1 MEEELIYEIVD
12 CIVNNQ
18 DKIKELKHKLNHP
31 EENEIYKKEM
41 QYKNSLSSNIKKIN
55 KYENEKKLTI
65 KCLKNLLINFILK

>member
-18 DKIKELKHKLNHP
+18 DKIKELTHKLNHP

-55 KYENEKKLTI
+55 KYENEKK
-65 KCLKNLLINFILK
+65 N

>member
-18 DKIKELKHKLNHP
+18 DKIKELTHKLNHP

-41 QYKNSLSSNIKKIN
+41 QYKNSLS
-55 KYENEKKLTI
+55 
-65 KCLKNLLINFILK
+65 